1 MLVVGW
7 RLPPYGV
14 RAKVSSDDGCSWS
27 DWIVL
32 RDDAGT
38 GDIGAD
44 TSRGK
49 RTPCCFFCAAWRHSL
64 SQLHVNLRLSIAT
77 RTIICQDRLGTIMRK
92 TGKRKQ
98 HTQRD
103 TERHRETQRDRVS
116 VVSPQAILGQC
127 CARTARS

>member
-1 MLVVGW
+1 MACGRTDGAGQLVLVVGW

-44 TSRGK
+44 TANCIIIGHFLHLNRVG
-49 RTPCCFFCAAWRHSL
+49 RPVSL
-64 SQLHVNLRLSIAT
+64 RCVIKKWLGSSQNGLKI
-77 RTIICQDRLGTIMRK
+77 
-92 TGKRKQ
+92 
-98 HTQRD
+98 
-103 TERHRETQRDRVS
+103 EHRRVS
-116 VVSPQAILGQC
+116 KPFLRFS
-127 CARTARS
+127 S